1 MSLYVWLW
9 VYVGLTYSTTF
20 GDRRQRWHC
29 CSRCSKGKICQN
41 TDTRVNSKCVDPH
54 SVVVILPVVSIVVI
68 IVLPIV
74 ATPIPLVL
82 PIVVILEEKSTNQKI
97 TSSSIDSRLKRLTL
111 P

>member
-1 MSLYVWLW
+1 MGIAASVGIVVPVVLRVRYVRIPIR
-9 VYVGLTYSTTF
+9 G
-20 GDRRQRWHC
+20 
-29 CSRCSKGKICQN
+29 I
-41 TDTRVNSKCVDPH
+41 NSKCVDPH
-54 SVVVILPVVSIVVI
+54 SVVVILPVVSIVVVI